1 MITTVDGCEILHQLM
16 VYPII
21 HVVLTIQGAGFRN
34 HPLVVTTIFGP
45 EVLALASTK
54 ASACRLRGV
63 SSASGINIVTNING
77 LMD

>member
-21 HVVLTIQGAGFRN
+21 HGVLTIQGAGFRN

-54 ASACRLRGV
+54 AVHAACAVLVQRVVL
-63 SSASGINIVTNING
+63 IQ
-77 LMD
+77 